1 MIGLLLVSAQ
11 QFGQYRRVLLK
22 AIEHAAFFRSALMDA
37 PKAFETAIIKK
48 ISWRILPLVLVAY
61 CVAYVD
67 RANIAVAALTMN
79 NDLGFSAFTYGL
91 GAGIFFLG
99 YVMFEVPS
107 NLVLERVGARRW
119 IARIMFTWGILSA
132 ACALIAGPKSFF
144 VLRFLLGVAEAG
156 FFPGVVLYFTYWFPD
171 RYRGRIIS
179 VLFLAVPAAN
189 ALSNA
194 VSGAILEMNGFL
206 GLRGWQWVFLLEAA
220 PAVILSFV
228 VLRGLTDRPSLAT
241 WLDANERLWLEREL
255 DEERARVEAR
265 ERLTLSKALMDP
277 RVFNLSIIWMLTFTA
292 GYGTGFFMPQ
302 IVKGLGLSN
311 WMTGI
316 ASAIP
321 FLVGMI
327 ALLIWGWSSDRSR
340 ERRRHLIIAS
350 TIGSIGFVAAGML
363 GSSYWSLA
371 ATSLA
376 LAGMYGVRPSF
387 WPLPSIF
394 LSGTAAAGAIALID
408 SIGNLGGYVGPF
420 IVGWIKDS
428 TNSFEIA
435 LYFLAA
441 CSLAS
446 GVVAFFANRA
456 CGASVARPREFAEQ
470 R

>member
-1 MIGLLLVSAQ
+1 
-11 QFGQYRRVLLK
+11 
-22 AIEHAAFFRSALMDA
+22 MDA

-79 NDLGFSAFTYGL
+79 KDLGFSAFTYGL

-99 YVMFEVPS
+99 YIMFEVPS
-107 NLVLERVGARRW
+107 NLILERVGARRW
-119 IARIMFTWGILSA
+119 IARIMFTWAILSG
-132 ACALIAGPKSFF
+132 ACAFITGPKSFF

-171 RYRGRIIS
+171 RYRGRIIAA
-179 VLFLAVPAAN
+179 LFLAVPAAN
-189 ALSNA
+189 ALSNV

-220 PAVILSFV
+220 PAVILSFF
-228 VLRGLTDRPSLAT
+228 VLRSLTDRPSLAS
-241 WLDANERLWLEREL
+241 WLDANERQWLERQLE
-255 DEERARVEAR
+255 EERARVEAR

-277 RVFNLSIIWMLTFTA
+277 RVFSLSIIWMLTVTA
-292 GYGTGFFMPQ
+292 GYGTSFFMPQ

-311 WMTGI
+311 LMTGI
-316 ASAIP
+316 ASAVP

-340 ERRRHLIIAS
+340 ERRWHLIIAS
-350 TIGSIGFVAAGML
+350 SIGSVGFVAAGML

-371 ATSLA
+371 AMSLA
-376 LAGMYGVRPSF
+376 LAGIFGVRPTF

-394 LSGTAAAGAIALID
+394 LSGTAAAGAIALIN
-408 SIGNLGGYVGPF
+408 SIGNIGGYVGPF
-420 IVGWIKDS
+420 VVGWIRDS

-456 CGASVARPREFAEQ
+456 CGASVPRSRELAEQ

>member
-1 MIGLLLVSAQ
+1 
-11 QFGQYRRVLLK
+11 
-22 AIEHAAFFRSALMDA
+22 MDA

-48 ISWRILPLVLVAY
+48 ICWRILPLVLVAY

-79 NDLGFSAFTYGL
+79 KDLGFSAFTYGL

-99 YVMFEVPS
+99 YVLFEVPS
-107 NLVLERVGARRW
+107 NLILERVGARLW
-119 IARIMFTWGILSA
+119 ITRIMFTWGILSA
-132 ACALIAGPKSFF
+132 ACVFITGPKSFF
-144 VLRFLLGVAEAG
+144 VIRFLLGVAEAG

-171 RYRGRIIS
+171 RYRGRIIAT
-179 VLFLAVPAAN
+179 LFLAVPGAN
-189 ALSNA
+189 ALSNV
-194 VSGAILEMNGFL
+194 VSGAILEMNGVL
-206 GLRGWQWVFLLEAA
+206 GLRGWQWVFLIEAA

-228 VLRGLTDRPSLAT
+228 VLRTMVDRPALAG
-241 WLDANERLWLEREL
+241 WLTADERQWLEREL
-255 DEERARVEAR
+255 AEERDRVEAR

-277 RVFNLSIIWMLTFTA
+277 RVINLSIIWMLTVTA

-311 WMTGI
+311 LMTGV

-340 ERRRHLIIAS
+340 ERRWHLISAS
-350 TIGSIGFVAAGML
+350 MMGSVGFVAAGLL
-363 GSSYWSLA
+363 GSSFWSLA
-371 ATSLA
+371 AMSLA
-376 LAGMYGVRPSF
+376 LAGIYGVRPSF

-394 LSGTAAAGAIALID
+394 LSGTAAAGGIALIN

-456 CGASVARPREFAEQ
+456 CGVPIGRLRGLVNT

>member
-1 MIGLLLVSAQ
+1 MNAPKA
-11 QFGQYRRVLLK
+11 FELK
-22 AIEHAAFFRSALMDA
+22 ALEPKALEPEA
-37 PKAFETAIIKK
+37 LEPKAFETAIIKK
-48 ISWRILPLVLVAY
+48 LCWRILPLVLVAY

-79 NDLGFSAFTYGL
+79 KDLGFSAFTYGL

-132 ACALIAGPKSFF
+132 ACAFIAGPKSFF

-171 RYRGRIIS
+171 RYRGRIIAA
-179 VLFLAVPAAN
+179 LFLAVPGAN
-189 ALSNA
+189 ALSNVA
-194 VSGAILEMNGFL
+194 SGAILEMNGVL
-206 GLRGWQWVFLLEAA
+206 GLRGWQWVFLIEAA
-220 PAVILSFV
+220 PAIILSLV
-228 VLRGLTDRPSLAT
+228 VLRTLVDRPALAK
-241 WLDANERLWLEREL
+241 WLSADERQWLEGEL
-255 DEERARVEAR
+255 NEERARVEAR
-265 ERLTLSKALMDP
+265 ERLTLGKALMDP
-277 RVFNLSIIWMLTFTA
+277 RVINLSIIWMLTVTA
-292 GYGTGFFMPQ
+292 GYGASFFMPQ

-311 WMTGI
+311 LMTGV

-327 ALLIWGWSSDRSR
+327 ALLIWGWSTDRTG
-340 ERRRHLIIAS
+340 ERRWHLISAS
-350 TIGSIGFVAAGML
+350 VIGAVGFVAAGML
-363 GSSYWSLA
+363 GSSYWALA
-371 ATSLA
+371 AMSLA
-376 LAGMYGVRPSF
+376 LAGIYGTRPSF

-394 LSGTAAAGAIALID
+394 LSGTAAAGGIALIN
-408 SIGNLGGYVGPF
+408 SIGNLGGYFGPF
-420 IVGWIKDS
+420 IVGWIKDA

-446 GVVAFFANRA
+446 GAIAFLANRA
-456 CGASVARPREFAEQ
+456 CGAQVGSPRLIQSPRTPA
-470 R
+470 